1 MRVRGSKCDRGK
13 LLTKQEVVNETQ
25 GPGWVTERDVNDQ
38 LEKAECDHIFPPP
51 VVDIT
56 PRFLRPTA
64 LPPGHPPP
72 SRETQHRDHTP
83 SARTVGKD

>member
-1 MRVRGSKCDRGK
+1 M
-13 LLTKQEVVNETQ
+13 NETQ
-25 GPGWVTERDVNDQ
+25 GPGWVTERDVDDQ
-38 LEKAECDHIFPPP
+38 LEKAECGVFYHTFPPP

-56 PRFLRPTA
+56 PHFLRPTA
-64 LPPGHPPP
+64 LPPGHPSP